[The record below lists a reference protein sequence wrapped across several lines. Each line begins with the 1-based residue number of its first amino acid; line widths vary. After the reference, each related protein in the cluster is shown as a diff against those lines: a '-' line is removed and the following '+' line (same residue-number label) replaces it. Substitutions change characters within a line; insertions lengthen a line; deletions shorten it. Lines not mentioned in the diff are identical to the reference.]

1 MKNET
6 QRIYSK
12 RSYISGLSIFFNWA
26 KDKFE
31 KYARNSKLV
40 II

>member
-12 RSYISGLSIFFNWA
+12 RSYINGWVSFSIEQKINL
-26 KDKFE
+26 KNMLE
-31 KYARNSKLV
+31 TVN
-40 II
+40 